1 MCGVY
6 SVQTHLSDVGGE
18 VGEEVA
24 EGAVVGPG
32 TQLAEEG
39 AQHGQQTSPVTSQHR
54 AEPRDQDQQHC
65 EHLDEIWNY
74 LNRLRTE
81 LINLLN
87 LSPKMDKIGGWFPPK
102 IDIGSIGTSV
112 SVKQPTTKHNYFKQT
127 EIFVW

>member
-24 EGAVVGPG
+24 EGAMVGPG

-74 LNRLRTE
+74 LNRVKNRLRA
-81 LINLLN
+81 LIQN
-87 LSPKMDKIGGWFPPK
+87 
-102 IDIGSIGTSV
+102 GTS
-112 SVKQPTTKHNYFKQT
+112 T
-127 EIFVW
+127 ERQFINIFPHKTV